1 MVMKMFVGREN
12 KISADKLQ
20 AGETIT
26 IVGFGQSMTPIL
38 KSGQP
43 AIVAP
48 VTEQTVLSKNDI
60 VFCKVAG
67 HYYLHKI
74 SAIRNGNTYQISNNH
89 GHANGWCSK
98 RCIYGVVI
106 EKL

>member
-1 MVMKMFVGREN
+1 MFTGKEN

-20 AGETIT
+20 AGETII

-43 AIVAP
+43 VIVAP
-48 VTEQTVLSKNDI
+48 VTAETSLKKNDV
-60 VFCKVAG
+60 VFCKVGG

-74 SAIRNGNTYQISNNH
+74 TAIRNGNTFQISNNH
-89 GHANGWCSK
+89 GHANGWCS
-98 RCIYGVVI
+98 RNCIYGVMI
-106 EKL
+106 QKL

>member
-1 MVMKMFVGREN
+1 MFVGREN
-12 KISADKLQ
+12 KISAEHLQ

-26 IVGFGQSMTPIL
+26 IIGFGQSMTPIL

-43 AIVAP
+43 AIVVP
-48 VTEQTVLSKNDI
+48 VTADIKLAKNNI

-74 SAIRNGNTYQISNNH
+74 TAIRNGNTYQISNNH
-89 GHANGWCSK
+89 GHSNGWCSRK
-98 RCIYGVVI
+98 CIYGLMT

>member
-1 MVMKMFVGREN
+1 MFIGKEN
-12 KISADKLQ
+12 KISADHLQ
-20 AGETIT
+20 AGETII

-43 AIVAP
+43 AVVAP
-48 VTEQTVLSKNDI
+48 VTAETPLRKNSV

-74 SAIRNGNTYQISNNH
+74 TAIRNGTTFQISNNH
-89 GHANGWCSK
+89 GHANGWIS
-98 RCIYGVVI
+98 RNCIYGVMTQ
-106 EKL
+106 KL

>member
-1 MVMKMFVGREN
+1 MFVGREN

-26 IVGFGQSMTPIL
+26 IIGLGQSMTPIL

-43 AIVAP
+43 VIVAP
-48 VTEQTVLSKNDI
+48 VTAETNLSKNDI

-67 HYYLHKI
+67 TPTVGAVNVAFTALSLKNYKSIATKFWQKFLI
-74 SAIRNGNTYQISNNH
+74 
-89 GHANGWCSK
+89 
-98 RCIYGVVI
+98 
-106 EKL
+106 

>member
-1 MVMKMFVGREN
+1 MFVGREN

-26 IVGFGQSMTPIL
+26 IIGLGQSMTPIL

-48 VTEQTVLSKNDI
+48 VTAETVLSKNDI